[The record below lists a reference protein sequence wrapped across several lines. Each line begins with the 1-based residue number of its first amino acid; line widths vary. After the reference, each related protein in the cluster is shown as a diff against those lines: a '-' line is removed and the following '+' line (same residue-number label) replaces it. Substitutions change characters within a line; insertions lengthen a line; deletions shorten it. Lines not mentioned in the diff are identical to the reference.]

1 MLLGV
6 FKGLIQGFMR
16 IFRLLS
22 DLVILVPSTQVHGLT
37 ADLFCEWIILQEKIG
52 DIRPAQM

>member
-22 DLVILVPSTQVHGLT
+22 DLVIMEPSTQVHCLT
-37 ADLFCEWIILQEKIG
+37 ADSFCEGLLQERIG
-52 DIRPAQM
+52 GIRLVQM